1 MAAASSSKLRKSYD
15 VFLSFRGPDVR
26 NHFLGHLYTALDQT
40 GIYTYIDNEE
50 LKKGEQISPALMKA
64 IEESRIAIVVFSEDY
79 ASSPWCLEEVAKV
92 MECRGERKLMVFP
105 VFYKVEP
112 REVRGQRQSYAEAM
126 AKHEV
131 KFGKDSEKV
140 KRWRKA
146 LFDAGSLSG
155 WHFTDGYEAGLIQHI
170 VQEISTQ
177 LDQTPSSVAKYP
189 VGIDSRVQELKTILN
204 LQSKDD
210 VLMIGLWGQGEFL
223 GVSFLERVREN
234 SRNSIDL
241 VPLQEK
247 LLSQVL
253 SGKKLTVYS
262 VGGGSRLVQD
272 RLCNKKVL
280 IILDDVDDACQ
291 LNALAGDCEWFG
303 KGSRIIITTRNK
315 HLLTCHGIDHDHIYE
330 VKAIEDGDALE
341 LFRKHT
347 FLKNQEIE
355 ISSNLVDQVLHYA
368 RGLPLALEV
377 LGAFLCG
384 RGEHEWKSAIQKL
397 AKSPDKKINDVLKVS
412 YDGLEDYAKEIFLDI
427 ACFFKGRSTEYIKK
441 VLDSCNFDTTIGV
454 QVLIDRCLISEDAL
468 MGLDIVKEECRDDPG
483 KRTRLWLYEDVLDVL
498 VGDMGTDAIK
508 AIVLELPKP
517 EEMYIGPNAFIKMR
531 KLRLLILLNVDNS
544 FQGPIHLPNELRWFE
559 WPNCAW
565 IPDFSYGPKKL
576 VGLDM
581 RKSKIKVVGEQ
592 FKDFKKLKFI
602 NFSECQ
608 LLICMPNL
616 DCIPN
621 LEQSDLHGCKNLEHA
636 HTSVAYHNKLQL
648 LDLGG
653 CSKLHDLPAVLQ
665 SKNLRHLIL
674 QNCSKLQ
681 RFPNIPDEID
691 GLQKVDLKGTSIE
704 ELPTSIKNLVSLEEM
719 DLSYCKKLAILPSSI
734 YRLQNLTSL
743 RLGGCSKLIKFPKE
757 DDSSD
762 PHTKTRFPKLRFIDL
777 SECSLSEV
785 EFLENDSCF
794 PFLRNMYLRGN
805 NFVSLPACEQLNKLE
820 RLDVSY
826 CHQLREILKI
836 PWRLN
841 NLYANNCESLSKI
854 PSNIDIDQFHAK
866 IACEL
871 LLPGEKMPKWLLSDN
886 ERSISFMVS
895 RELYKKFIGLASCVV
910 FQEGKKEEFKLEAYV
925 NGKKTME
932 GSSTFGSLD
941 LGHST
946 AWCNRQKVWIPTNVQ
961 AIRERFGD
969 LASR

>member
-1 MAAASSSKLRKSYD
+1 
-15 VFLSFRGPDVR
+15 
-26 NHFLGHLYTALDQT
+26 
-40 GIYTYIDNEE
+40 
-50 LKKGEQISPALMKA
+50 
-64 IEESRIAIVVFSEDY
+64 
-79 ASSPWCLEEVAKV
+79 
-92 MECRGERKLMVFP
+92 
-105 VFYKVEP
+105 
-112 REVRGQRQSYAEAM
+112 
-126 AKHEV
+126 
-131 KFGKDSEKV
+131 
-140 KRWRKA
+140 
-146 LFDAGSLSG
+146 
-155 WHFTDGYEAGLIQHI
+155 
-170 VQEISTQ
+170 
-177 LDQTPSSVAKYP
+177 
-189 VGIDSRVQELKTILN
+189 
-204 LQSKDD
+204 
-210 VLMIGLWGQGEFL
+210 
-223 GVSFLERVREN
+223 
-234 SRNSIDL
+234 
-241 VPLQEK
+241 
-247 LLSQVL
+247 
-253 SGKKLTVYS
+253 
-262 VGGGSRLVQD
+262 
-272 RLCNKKVL
+272 
-280 IILDDVDDACQ
+280 
-291 LNALAGDCEWFG
+291 
-303 KGSRIIITTRNK
+303 
-315 HLLTCHGIDHDHIYE
+315 
-330 VKAIEDGDALE
+330 
-341 LFRKHT
+341 
-347 FLKNQEIE
+347 
-355 ISSNLVDQVLHYA
+355 
-368 RGLPLALEV
+368 
-377 LGAFLCG
+377 
-384 RGEHEWKSAIQKL
+384 
-397 AKSPDKKINDVLKVS
+397 
-412 YDGLEDYAKEIFLDI
+412 
-427 ACFFKGRSTEYIKK
+427 
-441 VLDSCNFDTTIGV
+441 
-454 QVLIDRCLISEDAL
+454 

-854 PSNIDIDQFHAK
+854 PSNIDIDVVDFSSCYELLCNGFTMNDLFKLEQFHAK

-941 LGHST
+941 LGH
-946 AWCNRQKVWIPTNVQ
+946 VWLLYCVPEVLWKGDPFGPNDRSHFQFI
-961 AIRERFGD
+961 IRALPGVIVKKCGFRLMCKPLEND
-969 LASR
+969 LEILLQDDELLDPALLYEVSHEDSQVIIEEES